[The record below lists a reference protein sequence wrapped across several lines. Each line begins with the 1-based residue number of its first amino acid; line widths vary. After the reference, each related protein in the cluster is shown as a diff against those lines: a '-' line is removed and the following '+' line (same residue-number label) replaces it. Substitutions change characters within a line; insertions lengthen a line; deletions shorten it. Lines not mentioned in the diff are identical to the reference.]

1 MTSKLKKSIKE
12 VIQNKE
18 IVIILTFIWIILFE
32 SFSILTI
39 SAGLLVSSIIILFT
53 DQFLLK
59 GNYEFDYLI
68 GLGTLI
74 HFILQLILE
83 IFIAGMRVIPNI
95 LKGQGE
101 AQIITCETI
110 LKEELLIDLLAN
122 AITLTPGT
130 VTIDKKGSSL
140 KILVLNPP
148 EKDED
153 LRSIIPLEIEKILMK
168 YEEKASRKN
177 SSSNNK
183 KGEPNDI

>member
-1 MTSKLKKSIKE
+1 MSSKLKKSFQE

-18 IVIILTFIWIILFE
+18 IIAILTFIWVILFE

-39 SAGLLVSSIIILFT
+39 SSGIIVSSFIILFT

-101 AQIITCETI
+101 AQIITCKTI

-130 VTIDKKGSSL
+130 VTIDKKDNAL
-140 KILVLNPP
+140 RILVLNPP
-148 EKDED
+148 KKDED
-153 LRSIIPLEIEKILMK
+153 LRSIIPLEIEQILMK
-168 YEEKASRKN
+168 YEKKASQKKT
-177 SSSNNK
+177 SSNNK
-183 KGEPNDI
+183 KGESNDI